1 MEKDG
6 SISDLADMLF
16 RRGHKDDLFM
26 LNIDCD
32 EKDLPSFCGDLFL
45 HGVRRLVVPEAVD
58 DPTCL
63 TGAQFAEIATCMR
76 RAGVAV
82 DFQVI
87 ETETDEET
95 GTETEDSMST
105 IVEGTGGC
113 FRLTFRTVVPS

>member
-16 RRGHKDDLFM
+16 RRGHNDDLFM
-26 LNIDCD
+26 LTLDCD

-45 HGVRRLVVPEAVD
+45 HGVRRLVGPEAVN

-82 DFQVI
+82 NFQVI
-87 ETETDEET
+87 ETDTDADADAK
-95 GTETEDSMST
+95 TEDTMST